1 MTKEK
6 QNLQGPQ
13 EDRSAK
19 LISPSG
25 TVPPGAAFATLLD
38 PVRVYSNTFIP
49 LVPLINFGD
58 YVTWSSPYTV
68 GSNQYYR
75 SFQLKSGYY
84 YSIFYR
90 ALIRSTGTAD
100 PGLELLLDG
109 NPIDNSLIAEP
120 AVSGKPVPLS
130 NSIVIYSDDDT
141 RIYQLASISA
151 GIVSSLGLSIDEQ
164 LALASVTISV
174 LGDDSS
180 FLNMSAVKKQH
191 HIS

>member
-19 LISPSG
+19 LIIPSG
-25 TVPPGAAFATLLD
+25 TVAPGAAYATLND

-49 LVPLINFGD
+49 LAPLINFGD
-58 YVTWSSPYTV
+58 YVTWSTPYFA
-68 GSNQYYR
+68 GPNQYYR

-90 ALIRSTGTAD
+90 ALIRSTGTVD
-100 PGLELLLDG
+100 PGLEILLNG
-109 NPIDNSLIAEP
+109 NPLDNSLIAEP
-120 AVSGKPVPLS
+120 AVSGKAVPLS
-130 NSIVIYSDDDT
+130 NSMVVYSDDDT
-141 RIYQLASISA
+141 ATYQLASISA
-151 GIVSSLGLSIDEQ
+151 GIVTSLGLSIDEQ

-180 FLNMSAVKKQH
+180 FLNMPRR
-191 HIS
+191 